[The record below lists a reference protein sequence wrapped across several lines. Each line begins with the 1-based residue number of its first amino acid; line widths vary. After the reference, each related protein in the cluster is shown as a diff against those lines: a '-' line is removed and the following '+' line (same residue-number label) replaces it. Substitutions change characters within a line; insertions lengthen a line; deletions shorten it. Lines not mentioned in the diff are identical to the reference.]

1 MFGPSF
7 WFYQAVS
14 KWPQK
19 EAIFDEESS
28 LSFETLYRNVIG
40 IAKWLKTEGVA
51 GQRVMIA
58 LPSGVASAILYFGV
72 IFAGR
77 IAVPIDPLLRPEQLE
92 SMRREID
99 PQWVF
104 GTSDLRN
111 VWNDPRF
118 LPVDGYPD
126 LYHWIMCEE
135 GKDIIPFDD
144 DPSKLLNIVYT
155 SGTSGHPKGVMLT
168 AANLEAVIHGIQKAL
183 PIRSENRIFTALPFS
198 HTYGLSQLWLMAKAG
213 ATLGVISD
221 ITKMAFI
228 KKFLTRR
235 EIDVIAGVPYHF
247 AALTRR
253 ADKEKNDQI
262 EWVTVAGEAPFKA
275 LIERVKVA
283 FPKAKIYIMYG
294 TTEASTRLTTLPS
307 EDLDRK
313 EGSMGVPIEGVELK
327 VIDENGQELGPHQ
340 EGELIARGPNI
351 TPGYWKDEDLTRWTI
366 INGWLHTGDV
376 VKKDEDGY
384 YYHIGRKD
392 FILKSG
398 GEKIVP
404 AVIEKVL
411 REIGGVKD
419 AAVIGIEDL
428 YRGNR
433 ICAVLIKE
441 NGSSVTPEEIISN
454 CQDRLNPLWVPHEI
468 IFVDSYP
475 KTSSGKIRYGSLK
488 EKILGMKGKPR

>member
-1 MFGPSF
+1 MLGPAS
-7 WFYQAVS
+7 WLYQAAL
-14 KWPQK
+14 KWPPK
-19 EAIFDEESS
+19 EALFDENVS
-28 LSFETLYRNVIG
+28 LSFEALYQDAIRL
-40 IAKWLKTEGVA
+40 AKWLNSEGEA

-58 LPSGVASAILYFGV
+58 LPSGVTSAIVYFGV

-92 SMRREID
+92 SMRREIG

-111 VWNDPRF
+111 LWNDPRF

-126 LYHWIMCEE
+126 LYHWIMCGE
-135 GKDIIPFDD
+135 GRDIIPFDD

-213 ATLGVISD
+213 ATLGVVSD
-221 ITKMAFI
+221 ITKMALI
-228 KKFLTRR
+228 KKFLTKR

-253 ADKEKNDQI
+253 ADKEKNDKI
-262 EWVTVAGEAPFKA
+262 EWVTVAGEAPLKA

-313 EGSMGVPIEGVELK
+313 EGSMGVPIEGVELE

-340 EGELIARGPNI
+340 EGELIARGPNV
-351 TPGYWKDEDLTRWTI
+351 TPGYWKDEDLTRRAI

-376 VKKDEDGY
+376 VKKDEDGLM
-384 YYHIGRKD
+384 KCSVPKK
-392 FILKSG
+392 KSAISASCSWPTG
-398 GEKIVP
+398 QNP
-404 AVIEKVL
+404 F
-411 REIGGVKD
+411 
-419 AAVIGIEDL
+419 
-428 YRGNR
+428 
-433 ICAVLIKE
+433 
-441 NGSSVTPEEIISN
+441 SSN
-454 CQDRLNPLWVPHEI
+454 
-468 IFVDSYP
+468 
-475 KTSSGKIRYGSLK
+475 
-488 EKILGMKGKPR
+488 

>member
-1 MFGPSF
+1 MLGPFF
-7 WFYQAVS
+7 WLYQAAS

-28 LSFETLYRNVIG
+28 LSFETLYRNAIG
-40 IAKWLKTEGVA
+40 IAKWLKAEGVA

-58 LPSGVASAILYFGV
+58 LPSGVTSAILYLGV

-92 SMRREID
+92 SMRREIG

-111 VWNDPRF
+111 LWNDPRF
-118 LPVDGYPD
+118 LPVDSYPD

-198 HTYGLSQLWLMAKAG
+198 HTYGLSQLWLVAKAG

-221 ITKMAFI
+221 ITKMALI
-228 KKFLTRR
+228 KKFLTKR

-253 ADKEKNDQI
+253 ADKEKNDKI
-262 EWVTVAGEAPFKA
+262 EWMTVAGETPFKA

-327 VIDENGQELGPHQ
+327 VIDEDGQELGPHQ
-340 EGELIARGPNI
+340 EGELIARGPNV
-351 TPGYWKDEDLTRWTI
+351 TPGYWKDEDLTRRTI

-411 REIGGVKD
+411 REMGGVKD
-419 AAVIGIEDL
+419 AAVIGKEDL

-468 IFVDSYP
+468 IFVESYP